1 MFSTHGKTHH
11 QELADVEVE
20 HTASWH
26 TTRTSTRSRLSYAAQ
41 TTLSFALVAIMTIA
55 LLAVVLTLVWER
67 QFASYT
73 RNNMEVLAEGAA
85 SDIVQAYAEEG
96 FWSDE
101 LIASLGSIVS
111 VSSDVGVQISDAQ
124 GTILYDDTWEEIIY
138 ENIAEDDPED
148 ASDDASENDLDED
161 APADASDD
169 ASEQRTSLAPTD
181 LESSVTTDLVLSD
194 GTVIGS
200 IRLWALGSNA
210 LLTKADEA
218 FRSQSYSAILIT
230 SIIAIVLA
238 CIIGAIMAHSLSL
251 PLKRITSAAAS
262 LRAGNLTA
270 RSHVHG
276 ADEIG
281 QLGETFDDM
290 ATSLERD
297 LKLEH
302 QLTSDVA
309 HELRTPLMALQA
321 TVEAMQDGVMPCDDE
336 QLAVVGSEVR
346 RLSRLVDGMLQ
357 LSRMENS
364 TTPFNPERCDVVA
377 LVRNLILAQEQLFL
391 ENGLTLS
398 FHNDE
403 ATELEGA
410 GDDVLVEDKPIY
422 AEIDSDLITRAVTN
436 LLSNAMRYTPEGGS
450 VDVRVSVV
458 KGDVLISVSDTGIGI
473 APEDLSRV
481 FSRFWRAESSRERS
495 AGGLGIGL
503 ALTKHIIDKHNG
515 FVSVQSQV
523 GKGSTF
529 MLHIPLEHH
538 KKQSRKRSS
547 ATIKSE
553 QKDSPA

>member
-1 MFSTHGKTHH
+1 MLSTHGKTHH

-55 LLAVVLTLVWER
+55 LLAIVLTLVWER

-73 RNNMEVLAEGAA
+73 RNNMEVLASDAA
-85 SDIVQAYAEEG
+85 SDIVQAYTEEG

-101 LIASLGSIVS
+101 LIARLGSIVS
-111 VSSDVGVQISDAQ
+111 VSSDVGVQISDEH
-124 GTILYDDTWEEIIY
+124 GTVLYDDTWEDIIY
-138 ENIAEDDPED
+138 ENAAGGDSED
-148 ASDDASENDLDED
+148 ATEGDS
-161 APADASDD
+161 ADASDNV
-169 ASEQRTSLAPTD
+169 SEQRTSLAPTD
-181 LESSVTTDLVLSD
+181 LESSVTTDLVLAD

-218 FRSQSYSAILIT
+218 FRSQSYTAILVT
-230 SIIAIVLA
+230 SIVAIVLA
-238 CIIGAIMAHSLSL
+238 CIVGAIMAHSLSQ

-290 ATSLERD
+290 ATNLERD

-364 TTPFNPERCDVVA
+364 TTPFNPERCDVVT

-391 ENGLTLS
+391 ENKLTLL

-403 ATELEGA
+403 ATELEDEDNDA
-410 GDDVLVEDKPIY
+410 LVEDCPIY
-422 AEIDSDLITRAVTN
+422 AEIDADLITRAITN
-436 LLSNAMRYTPEGGS
+436 LLSNALRYTPEGGS
-450 VDVRVSVV
+450 VDVCVSVV
-458 KGDVLISVSDTGIGI
+458 KGDVLISVTDTGIGI
-473 APEDLSRV
+473 EPEDLSRV

-495 AGGLGIGL
+495 SGGLGIGL
-503 ALTKHIIDKHNG
+503 ALTKHIVDRHNG
-515 FVSVQSQV
+515 FISVQSQV